1 MRHIQPSLAGGE
13 FSPAL
18 RSRVDLAKY
27 NVGLAVAKNIIV
39 HPHGGASNRPGL
51 QFISEVLDSTKQ
63 SRLFEFEADAGDTYV
78 LEFGDEIMRMFRNG
92 AAVVYPIGHVSEGQ
106 VALIATPYPIAHL
119 GGLKFEQ
126 SQDVL
131 TFTHE
136 DYAPR
141 DLTRYDHHDWR
152 WTTLDFVPVA
162 QAPTGVAVTPTHP
175 YTPTAGTGV
184 AAETHTYKVATVMPD
199 GEESLPSAVVSCS
212 NILGYTANFN
222 TVTWNAVAGAERYVV
237 YKGRNGSF
245 GLVGYT
251 DGLTYK
257 DVNYAANFADAPQSG
272 RNPFD
277 GSGKYPRVTG
287 YFQQRRMYA
296 AAKDTPTRIDGSQT
310 GNFRNMGV
318 STPAKDNDAIQFAL
332 AFRSKQRI
340 LNMVALEDLILFT
353 PTAEWKISGNQGDVL
368 TPSSIMPRPQSF
380 YGSADIKPIVCGEQ
394 ILFVQNKGTI
404 IRDLEYSFQAN
415 RYQGLD
421 RTIMAHHLFETYVDP
436 DTGRVLWYAR
446 TIVGWTWQQAPNS
459 IIWIWLSDGGLI
471 SLTYMKEHEVW
482 AWARHETDGFVEDGV
497 SISEGDEDATYFQI
511 RRKIN
516 GTTRRYIERLH
527 TRQFSDVRYAF
538 FVDCGL
544 SYDAPLT
551 ITSIAPGNPSVVT
564 SAGHGLDNGNLC
576 TIERVD
582 GCALF
587 DEAGAVLK
595 TIVGQYMVV
604 NATANTIELGDPVDG
619 TPIDHEDLPAYLG
632 GGILRKCVSTL
643 TGLDHLAG
651 RTVVGLADGN
661 VIGDAGELVVDLA
674 GTLSLPNP
682 AGVVHIGLGFSSDI
696 ETLDLEPG
704 QETAQGVLKGVS
716 EVTLRVERTRGIEA
730 GPSFDKL
737 SPLVERNDEAFR
749 EPTSLKSGDVE
760 IPFYPTWNLKG
771 RVCIRQPFPL
781 PMTINSIVPKVQFGG

>member
-51 QFISEVLDSTKQ
+51 QFISEILDSTKK
-63 SRLFEFEADAGDTYV
+63 SRWFEFEADAGDTYA
-78 LEFGDEIMRMFRNG
+78 LEFGDELLRIFRNG

-106 VALIATPYPIAHL
+106 VALIATPYPLAAL
-119 GGLKFEQ
+119 PGLKYEQ

-152 WTTLDFVPVA
+152 WTVLDFVPVA
-162 QAPTGVAVTPTHP
+162 QAPTGVGVVATTGYAVPPTSG
-175 YTPTAGTGV
+175 A
-184 AAETHTYKVATVMPD
+184 AAETHTYKVSTVMPD

-212 NILGYTANFN
+212 NILGYTANYN

-353 PTAEWKISGNQGDVL
+353 PTAEWKISGNQGDIL
-368 TPSSIMPRPQSF
+368 TPSSILPKPQSF
-380 YGSADIKPIVCGEQ
+380 YGSADIRPIVCGEQ
-394 ILFVQNKGTI
+394 ILFVQSKGTI

-421 RTIMAHHLFETYVDP
+421 RTIMAHHLFETYTDP

-446 TIVGWTWQQAPNS
+446 TVVGWTWQQAPNS
-459 IIWIWLSDGGLI
+459 IIWIWLSDGALI

-482 AWARHETDGFVEDGV
+482 AWSRHEIDGFVEDGV

-511 RRKIN
+511 RREVN
-516 GTTRRYIERLH
+516 GTTRRYLERLH
-527 TRQFSDVRYAF
+527 TRQFSDIRYAF

-544 SYDAPLT
+544 SYDVPLT
-551 ITSIAPGNPSVVT
+551 ITNATPGVMTTIESED
-564 SAGHGLDNGNLC
+564 HGLDNGDLC
-576 TIERVD
+576 TIEQIV

-587 DEAGAVLK
+587 DEKGGVSKSL
-595 TIVGQYMVV
+595 TGQYMVV
-604 NATANTIELGDPVDG
+604 DATADTIVLGDAVDG
-619 TPIDHEDLPAYLG
+619 TPIDFSDLPAYKS
-632 GGILRKCVSTL
+632 GGILRKCISTL
-643 TGLDHLAG
+643 SGLDHLAG

-661 VIGDAGELVVDLA
+661 VIGDEGELVVGLDGAL
-674 GTLSLPNP
+674 TIPNP
-682 AGVVHIGLGFSSDI
+682 AGVVHIGLPYTSDI
-696 ETLDLEPG
+696 ETLELEPG
-704 QETAQGVLKGVS
+704 QETAQGILKSVS
-716 EVTLRVERTRGIEA
+716 KVTLRVERSRGIFA
-730 GPSFDKL
+730 GPSFDRL
-737 SPLVERNDEAFR
+737 EPWVDRDDEGYRQPIDPSTGTIEIGFSPGWDRH
-749 EPTSLKSGDVE
+749 
-760 IPFYPTWNLKG
+760 G
-771 RVCIRQPFPL
+771 RVCIRQSYPL
-781 PMTINSIVPKVQFGG
+781 PMTINSIIPDVQFGG